1 MFVDQSHPSCV
12 DGCAES
18 KPTPIRSPDM
28 SSELSRL
35 YDLAD
40 EVNRLGPWKWMDE
53 VQLVALRHPT
63 SGDLSYLSVMG
74 AAGEHRSLTLYL
86 GEEALHRF
94 NLINEAEFLDIRLSE
109 GDLAG
114 LILEARQL
122 QVSFESRRTLE
133 KSDLDQ
139 IKKLGRKYRGEEWP
153 MFRSFRPGR
162 APGPVDELEIDWLI
176 HGLTQILDVAPRLA
190 SGAVE
195 DSRSTPR
202 FQILGREKVSS
213 GQWRDFWI
221 DFDDSLYDFPS
232 PECDPELIRS
242 VLALPSRGELQV
254 AFELLPLPIGPR
266 FGERTFPYMLLS
278 VDSTSGSISG
288 MEMLTVEGSSY
299 PEMIASVPDTLLR
312 LWERTG
318 ARPSAVRATS
328 LRTCLLLGEL
338 AEALETPVFRHDT
351 LPALDAALRSMKQAF
366 LR

>member
-1 MFVDQSHPSCV
+1 VDARA
-12 DGCAES
+12 DS
-18 KPTPIRSPDM
+18 KPTPILSSDM

-40 EVNRLGPWKWMDE
+40 ELNCLGPWNWMDE
-53 VQLVALRHPT
+53 VQLIALRHPT
-63 SGDLSYLSVMG
+63 VGEMAYLSVMG

-94 NLINEAEFLDIRLSE
+94 NLIHEAEFMDIKLSDA
-109 GDLAG
+109 DLAG

-122 QVSFESRRTLE
+122 QVSFETRRALE
-133 KSDLDQ
+133 KADLDQ

-162 APGPVDELEIDWLI
+162 APGPVDDLEADWLF
-176 HGLTQILDVAPRLA
+176 HGLTQILEVAPRLG

-195 DSRSTPR
+195 DSRRTPR
-202 FQILGREKVSS
+202 FQILGRERDKA

-221 DFDDSLYDFPS
+221 DFDDSLHDFPS

-242 VLALPSRGELQV
+242 VLALPKRGELQV
-254 AFELLPLPIGPR
+254 AFELLPVPIGPR
-266 FGERTFPYMLLS
+266 FGERTFPYMLLC
-278 VDSTSGSISG
+278 VDSKLGTING
-288 MEMLTVEGSSY
+288 MEMLTVEDSSY
-299 PEMIASVPDTLLR
+299 PELIASVPDTLLR
-312 LWERTG
+312 LWERNG

-338 AEALETPVFRHDT
+338 AEALETPVYRHDN

>member
-1 MFVDQSHPSCV
+1 MDARA
-12 DGCAES
+12 DS
-18 KPTPIRSPDM
+18 KPTPNLSSDM

-40 EVNRLGPWKWMDE
+40 ELNCLGPWKWMDE
-53 VQLVALRHPT
+53 VQLIALRHPT
-63 SGDLSYLSVMG
+63 SGDMAYLSVMG

-94 NLINEAEFLDIRLSE
+94 NLINEAEFIDIKLSE
-109 GDLAG
+109 ADLAG

-133 KSDLDQ
+133 KADLDQ
-139 IKKLGRKYRGEEWP
+139 IKKLGRKYRGDEWP

-162 APGPVDELEIDWLI
+162 APGPVDDLEIDWLI
-176 HGLTQILDVAPRLA
+176 HGLTQILDIAPRLA

-202 FQILGREKVSS
+202 FQILGRERESS

-221 DFDDSLYDFPS
+221 DFDDSLHDFPS
-232 PECDPELIRS
+232 PECDSELIRS
-242 VLALPSRGELQV
+242 VLSLPKRGELQV
-254 AFELLPLPIGPR
+254 AFELLPVPIGPR
-266 FGERTFPYMLLS
+266 FGERTFPYMLLC
-278 VDSTSGSISG
+278 VDSASGSISG
-288 MEMLTVEGSSY
+288 MEMLTVEDSSY
-299 PEMIASVPDTLLR
+299 PELIASVPDTLLR

-338 AEALETPVFRHDT
+338 AEALETPVYRQDT